1 MKIRD
6 QFSLATQRILITG
19 AGGGIGSATAAV
31 CAQQGAELILVDQAV
46 DDTLLHRLKSN
57 GYRVTF
63 HACDVSCR
71 ADVESLCE
79 RLGPVDAA
87 ILNAG
92 VNGWGPWTD
101 DDFDKDFDR
110 TLDVNVLGTINFCRA
125 LLPGMKA
132 NGKGRLVL
140 MGSVVAWTGGTM
152 ETVPLHY
159 VVSKG
164 GVHAMVKWLVR
175 RAAPE
180 VLVNAVAPGPVRT
193 RMNADQPWNPPG
205 SMPIPR
211 LAEPEE
217 IAWPMAFLCSD
228 AASFINGVVLDINGG
243 NYMR

>member
-1 MKIRD
+1 MQS
-6 QFSLATQRILITG
+6 QFSLSQRRVLITG
-19 AGGGIGSATAAV
+19 AGGGIGSTTAAV
-31 CAQQGAELILVDQAV
+31 CAHQGAEVILVDRTVNEELLKRLQAAGHV
-46 DDTLLHRLKSN
+46 AS
-57 GYRVTF
+57 F
-63 HACDVSCR
+63 HACDVTRR
-71 ADVESLCE
+71 ADVEALCE
-79 RLGPVDAA
+79 RIGPVDAA

-92 VNGWGPWTD
+92 VNSWGPWTD
-101 DDFDKDFDR
+101 DDFDSVFDQ
-110 TLDVNVLGTINFCRA
+110 TLDVNVLGSINFCRA

-132 NGKGRLVL
+132 RGHGRFVL
-140 MGSVVAWTGGTM
+140 LGSVVAWTGGTM

-164 GVHAMVKWLVR
+164 GVHAMLKWLVR
-175 RAAPE
+175 RASPE

-193 RMNADQPWNPPG
+193 AMNADQPWNPPA